1 MLLLIKIVTYYIYK
15 LILNFHKKIKINTGY
30 YKPIRV
36 LFLMLIFSLM
46 ANQLSAQCPGPV
58 GDCDGDG
65 ILDAIDLDDNNNG
78 ISDTTE
84 CPITYVDFSLISSGL
99 SPGDSSQIFT
109 KFLDGNNLTTS
120 ITIAAPV
127 QIVGTDGNVSIS
139 SRNNGSLLRFE
150 DSTPAEKDHSFESS
164 INFGSPVKIR
174 FGANN
179 INDES
184 NITQADQ
191 FEFKATGVP
200 ADFEWIVFSSS
211 YANIEVVGNTLTVS
225 GTSSSGPNFA
235 EFDVYSNL
243 PVGRIDVLYQNL
255 TSESLNSG
263 QFVFSICKDSDFDGN
278 IDTED
283 FDSDNDGC
291 SDANEAYGSS
301 SADGGDTGIY
311 GLDTPTFGDGRVD
324 SNGLVIAA
332 GVTGNSYTSLPISSS
347 ASSSLLNYLVATTI
361 SVDASALSS
370 KTIYTGTAANLT
382 ISSTIATST
391 INFNANS
398 TPNYT
403 SGFDASSG
411 FLYQWQ
417 ENGVNISNTGIYSGA
432 TTIALGLSDVTGL
445 DGNVYDLLLSHA
457 DDVCFSFQNST
468 ALTVIGPCSPQPSD
482 PSLYAQ
488 WSAADCDGDNITNAS
503 ELLIDTDGDG
513 VFNQLDP
520 DDDGDGIATSMEGST
535 DTDGDGIPNYLDTD
549 SDGDGLSDADEGI
562 IGTNRLVFEDN
573 DSDGI
578 ADHFD
583 PDDDNDGIL
592 DSVECGFVNGGLIN
606 GGFELGTNGCNS
618 IVNQS
623 TIDGWFTTATDSDIE
638 VWCDGRVLDRVY
650 NAREGNRFAEINA
663 NETAALYQMINTT
676 PGGYMIWSA
685 SHLSRDTS
693 PVQTINI
700 RAGISTA
707 VSSILDTRTATTTW
721 QDYTGIYLV
730 PVGQTATAFLFE
742 ATSGGGFGNLLDRI
756 SFDRPA
762 SDCTLDTDGDGIP
775 NGFDL
780 DSDGDGILDAV
791 EGGTLDTDSDGT
803 LNFLDVD
810 SDGDGLLD
818 SVELNINDEDG
829 DGIVDYLDPLAAGF
843 SVSTNYIIVNE
854 SGTVTNSILV
864 ELNRKPSSDVEISIS
879 INDSTEVSVGTATL
893 TFTSLNWNVQQEII
907 VTGVDDFVRDSD
919 ITSAVNFA
927 IVDLQSDDDF
937 DALVDQIVQ
946 VRNQDDDPEICIS
959 RPFVNTAFSM
969 VNSTTFVS
977 PDTFELTQK
986 VNATAGSLWYQNKLD
1001 LRVAFT
1007 LDFEVYLGDG
1017 DNPGADGMVFVIQ
1030 NLDTGQG
1037 TSGYG
1042 IGYGGAAPITPSYA
1056 IEMDTYANSVSD
1068 PPYGSTSSPSYS
1080 LDHLAFVPNG
1090 ASIVAPPPALIQDV
1104 PNIENNQ
1111 WHNLIVNWNP
1121 MTTEF
1126 SYEFRHS
1133 NATTYTNTV
1142 TVDLINTIFSGNI
1155 TYWGFTAATGGESNI
1170 QAVRFSSTSICV
1182 TDEILPPTALNAVA
1196 TSTIQVICAT
1206 GSPTLNDLAKG
1217 VVRPGG
1223 VDARSDIANNAY
1235 NLVWFSTATGT
1246 STHLIGNTQLVDGA
1260 TYFVEAANLSD
1271 PTVSS
1276 YRQSESRLE
1285 VIVDLI
1291 DGSYTL
1297 IPPALNLIEG
1307 STVATFSL
1315 VLNDQPTSAV
1325 TYDLA
1330 SSDVSQLIVSTASM
1344 TFTPLNW
1351 NVSQVGTLTTVDNLI
1366 ADGLQSSNFTVR
1378 INNALSDA
1386 CFYDPNPLPSY
1397 NIQITDDE
1405 VAAYTLSPVSS
1416 NLQEGNPQ
1424 TATVSLVLLVAP
1436 LADVI
1441 IDIASLD
1448 TTEVTLSQASLTF
1461 TAANWNVPQ
1470 NITLTSVD
1478 ELVVDGS
1485 QTVSITANVN
1495 ASSHSAFTG
1504 LGSQTV
1510 TLVHADDDNPGY
1522 TVSPLLGTLTEGDS
1536 QTASLTVVLDKQ
1548 PLTNVIIDLTIS
1560 PTDEITTSVGSMT
1573 FTAANWNI
1581 PQVITVFSV
1590 DEFLI
1595 DGTIVSTITFSID
1608 PSSDTVFIGL
1618 PNQTVLAPNIDN
1630 ELAGFTVSP
1639 LGGGLLQEG
1648 SLATVSFTL
1657 ILDAQP
1663 DFGDLVIFDITS
1675 LDLGEVVVDPLT
1687 TPRVFTHTNWN
1698 VPQTVSLSSVDDI
1711 TLDGTVTSTINISV
1725 NSLSPAAFSSLA
1737 DQTVLVPNL
1746 DNDVPGFQLSPVV
1759 GTLTEGASSTASFKA
1774 VLLVQP
1780 LTDVRMN
1787 LVSGDST
1794 EASLGGTTFLTFT
1807 SANWNVSQTISLYQV
1822 DEFLIDGS
1830 QTSSITASIDP
1841 SSNAGFVGLPAQS
1854 VIVTTLDDDVAGITI
1869 IVTDNLSSESGDTAQ
1884 FTAQLDAIPTAN
1896 VTFDID
1902 TSNASE
1908 AQPLVTQVT
1917 FTPAN
1922 WNIPQTVMIL
1932 GIDDAPPLSDGSQP
1946 VNIRT
1951 FNVNS
1956 TDVDFN
1962 ALNDA
1967 DVADVAISNQD
1978 NDAPGIVLSLLDNNF
1993 FTSENG
1999 TVVTVQ
2005 FRLLSI
2011 PSGGE
2016 DVVIPLS
2023 LSGDSDEVTL
2033 SANSITITAANW
2045 DKPAANQITL
2055 TGIDDFLI
2063 DGTRAINLITG
2074 DPSSAEAPHN
2084 NLDADDVADLTIY
2097 NLDNDSPG
2105 LLITLP
2111 GIVSENASST
2121 NFTVALASDIATT
2134 TTLKL
2139 IVEDSTELSLD
2150 LTELVFTSAHWNIPQ
2165 QVTVFGVDDSII
2177 DGDISS
2183 DIYLRIDPVKSDPLY
2198 ASLADYVVVVSNL
2211 DNDSDQDGD
2220 GVFDAV
2226 DNCIATPNLG
2236 QEDLDF
2242 DGIGDACDL
2251 DLDGDGVLNS
2261 DELAD
2266 STDSNDA
2273 CSFLFQSISLPV
2285 LGTGDCDADGLIN
2298 RIDVDDD
2305 NDGILDVDE
2314 LFEDLDLDGI
2324 PNTFDLDSDGDGCF
2338 DTVEASFTDADD
2350 NGLLGSGNLE
2360 MNSVGQ
2366 VMNQGGYTPASDNN
2380 ANGIPEYKEVSQTLG
2395 FVRELQLNT
2404 FFNADRIS
2412 LTVELP
2418 FGTEISYQWQINS
2431 GSVELPLWE
2440 NIVENSMYSGTQN
2453 PQMNIDNATEL
2464 IIGKQYRVLATNLL
2478 FSCQE
2483 VLISSTKIIA
2493 ADLEI
2498 PTAFSPDGDGINDTW
2513 EIQGLNVK
2521 GGYELTV
2528 FNRWENIV
2536 FTTKNYQNDWAGT
2549 STISSFIS
2557 SSNEVPDGVYFY
2569 WITWADE
2576 TPPVSGYVYIKR
2588 RRN

>member
-1 MLLLIKIVTYYIYK
+1 MFCDSPPHLERFSLFNINLKPFFTCHLESRLALKTRVINVSWHERLPKSFNTFFMIRNEIKFYVV
-15 LILNFHKKIKINTGY
+15 LCM
-30 YKPIRV
+30 
-36 LFLMLIFSLM
+36 LFLFIGTMTQAQYSSITTTTISSDNLRIELTFGEDIFPNPSCSTGCIDVTDFTVGLIGGTATLNSTIPLSITKLGNFDFSSNWNSNEPNDYG
-46 ANQLSAQCPGPV
+46 AGDNQEDYVQHTSNGGINDFPDSKLL
-58 GDCDGDG
+58 DG
-65 ILDAIDLDDNNNG
+65 ILEVINSSQQIITGYTYFTSWPVGSSCAHSYYRSDTAKSWTDSKADAIAASASLGIEASLLVYNSQEEFNYMFANHANNSGTANG
-78 ISDTTE
+78 WI
-84 CPITYVDFSLISSGL
+84 GL
-99 SPGDSSQIFT
+99 SQD
-109 KFLDGNNLTTS
+109 
-120 ITIAAPV
+120 
-127 QIVGTDGNVSIS
+127 
-139 SRNNGSLLRFE
+139 
-150 DSTPAEKDHSFESS
+150 
-164 INFGSPVKIR
+164 
-174 FGANN
+174 
-179 INDES
+179 
-184 NITQADQ
+184 
-191 FEFKATGVP
+191 
-200 ADFEWIVFSSS
+200 
-211 YANIEVVGNTLTVS
+211 
-225 GTSSSGPNFA
+225 
-235 EFDVYSNL
+235 
-243 PVGRIDVLYQNL
+243 
-255 TSESLNSG
+255 
-263 QFVFSICKDSDFDGN
+263 
-278 IDTED
+278 
-283 FDSDNDGC
+283 
-291 SDANEAYGSS
+291 
-301 SADGGDTGIY
+301 
-311 GLDTPTFGDGRVD
+311 
-324 SNGLVIAA
+324 
-332 GVTGNSYTSLPISSS
+332 SS
-347 ASSSLLNYLVATTI
+347 ASDFSEPSGGWYWDDGTPLDNSAASLKYQITIDLNGVADGSELLSINPVTAPDAIFNCAGTPAINQTNNVNQVFLNDLVIPIITSAII
-361 SVDASALSS
+361 SADNTFIRVTFNENVYTDTASNPVLPSDFTLSIVRNGS
-370 KTIYTGTAANLT
+370 AANLT
-382 ISSTIATST
+382 SSNPSSI
-391 INFNANS
+391 INNGNYFDLVLPMNGSPITANEVITV
-398 TPNYT
+398 TP
-403 SGFDASSG
+403 SS
-411 FLYQWQ
+411 
-417 ENGVNISNTGIYSGA
+417 A
-432 TTIALGLSDVTGL
+432 TTIFDAGSNAVASIQTN
-445 DGNVYDLLLSHA
+445 NVITL
-457 DDVCFSFQNST
+457 N
-468 ALTVIGPCSPQPSD
+468 PS
-482 PSLYAQ
+482 
-488 WSAADCDGDNITNAS
+488 NI
-503 ELLIDTDGDG
+503 
-513 VFNQLDP
+513 
-520 DDDGDGIATSMEGST
+520 
-535 DTDGDGIPNYLDTD
+535 DTD
-549 SDGDGLSDADEGI
+549 SDGLVDSDEFA
-562 IGTNRLVFEDN
+562 IGTDPTVFEDN
-573 DSDGI
+573 DGDGI

-592 DSVECGFVNGGLIN
+592 DSVECGFVNGGLVN

-623 TIDGWFTTATDSDIE
+623 TIDGWFTTATDSDME

-663 NETAALYQMINTT
+663 NETAALYQTISTN

-685 SHLSRDTS
+685 SHLSRDSS

-730 PVGQTATAFLFE
+730 PVGQTSTVFLFE
-742 ATSGGGFGNLLDRI
+742 ATSGGGYGNLLDRI

-762 SDCTLDTDGDGIP
+762 SDCTLDTDGDGIR

-780 DSDGDGILDAV
+780 DSDGDGILDAI
-791 EGGTLDTDSDGT
+791 EGGVVDTDGDGT
-803 LNFLDVD
+803 LNFLDID

-829 DGIVDYLDPLAAGF
+829 DGIVDYLDPLVAGF

-854 SGTVTNSILV
+854 SGTVTKSILV
-864 ELNRKPSSDVEISIS
+864 ELNRKPSSDVVISIS
-879 INDSTEVSVGTATL
+879 INDSTEVSVGTTTL

-907 VTGVDDFVRDSD
+907 VTGVDDFVRDAD
-919 ITSAVNFA
+919 VTSAVNFA

-937 DALVDQIVQ
+937 DTLANQIVQ
-946 VRNQDDDPEICIS
+946 VRNQDDDPEVCIS

-969 VNSTTFVS
+969 VNSTTFVN
-977 PDTFELTQK
+977 PNTFELTQK

-1037 TSGYG
+1037 TPGYG
-1042 IGYGGAAPITPSYA
+1042 IGYGGATPIAPSYA

-1142 TVDLINTIFSGNI
+1142 TIDLINTIFSGNI

-1206 GSPTLNDLAKG
+1206 GSPTLNDLAKKL
-1217 VVRPGG
+1217 VRPGG

-1271 PTVSS
+1271 PTASS
-1276 YRQSESRLE
+1276 YRQSESRLK

-1297 IPPALNLIEG
+1297 IPPTLNLIEG

-1330 SSDVSQLIVSTASM
+1330 SSDASQLIVSTASM

-1351 NVSQVGTLTTVDNLI
+1351 NVSQVGTLTTVNNLI
-1366 ADGLQSSNFTVR
+1366 ADGLQSSIFTVR
-1378 INNALSDA
+1378 IINALSDA

-1405 VAAYTLSPVSS
+1405 VPAYRLSPVSR
-1416 NLQEGNPQ
+1416 NLLEGNPQ

-1448 TTEVTLSQASLTF
+1448 ITEVTLSQASLTF

-1478 ELVVDGS
+1478 EVLVDGS
-1485 QTVSITANVN
+1485 QTVSITASVN
-1495 ASSHSAFTG
+1495 AASHFAFTG
-1504 LGSQTV
+1504 LAAQTV
-1510 TLVHADDDNPGY
+1510 TLVHADNDVAGF

-1536 QTASLTVVLDKQ
+1536 QTASITVVLNKQ
-1548 PLTNVIIDLTIS
+1548 PLTNVVVDLTIS
-1560 PTDEITTSVGSMT
+1560 PTDEITTSVGSLT
-1573 FTAANWNI
+1573 FTTANWNT
-1581 PQVITVFSV
+1581 PQLIVVSSV

-1608 PSSDTVFIGL
+1608 STSDTAFASL

-1630 ELAGFTVSP
+1630 EIAGFTRSS
-1639 LGGGLLQEG
+1639 LGGGFLQEG

-1657 ILDAQP
+1657 VLDAQP
-1663 DFGDLVIFDITS
+1663 DSGDLVILDISS
-1675 LDLGEVVVDPLT
+1675 LDLSEVTVNPLT
-1687 TPRVFTHTNWN
+1687 TPRVFTHANWN
-1698 VPQTVSLSSVDDI
+1698 VPQTVTLNSVDDI

-1725 NSLSPAAFSSLA
+1725 NALSTPAFSSLA
-1737 DQTVLVPNL
+1737 LQTVLVPNL
-1746 DNDVPGFQLSPVV
+1746 DNEVPGFQISSVI
-1759 GTLTEGASSTASFKA
+1759 GTLTEGATPTASFKA

-1780 LTDVRMN
+1780 LTDVQVN
-1787 LVSGDST
+1787 LASNDIS
-1794 EASLGGTTFLTFT
+1794 EASLGGITFLTFT
-1807 SANWNVSQTISLYQV
+1807 AANWNVSQTITLNQV

-1830 QTSSITASIDP
+1830 QTSSITASVDP

-1854 VIVTTLDDDVAGITI
+1854 VVVTTLDNDVAGITI

-1884 FTAQLDAIPTAN
+1884 FTAQLDAVPTAN

-1908 AQPLVTQVT
+1908 AVPLTTQIT
-1917 FTPAN
+1917 FTPTN
-1922 WNIPQTVMIL
+1922 WNIPQTVMVL

-1951 FNVNS
+1951 FNVSSADIN
-1956 TDVDFN
+1956 FN
-1962 ALNDA
+1962 ALTDT
-1967 DVADVAISNQD
+1967 DIADVAINNQD
-1978 NDAPGIVLSLLDNNF
+1978 NDAPGIVLSLLNNNF

-1999 TVVTVQ
+1999 LVVTVQ
-2005 FRLLSI
+2005 FRLLSF
-2011 PSGGE
+2011 PAGGE
-2016 DVVIPLS
+2016 DVIVPLS
-2023 LSGDSDEVTL
+2023 LGGDVDEVTL

-2045 DKPAANQITL
+2045 DKPASNQITL

-2084 NLDADDVADLTIY
+2084 NLDADDVADITIY

-2121 NFTVALASDIATT
+2121 NFTVVLASNITT
-2134 TTLKL
+2134 PTTIEL
-2139 IVEDSTELSLD
+2139 IVVDSSELSVD
-2150 LTELVFTSAHWNIPQ
+2150 VTELVFTSANWNIPQ
-2165 QVTVFGVDDSII
+2165 QVSVFGVDDPII
-2177 DGDISS
+2177 DGDIGS
-2183 DIYLRIDPVKSDPLY
+2183 DIYLRIDPVKSDSLY
-2198 ASLADYVVVVSNL
+2198 ASLTDYVVMVLNL

-2226 DNCIATPNLG
+2226 DNCIATPNPS

-2242 DGIGDACDL
+2242 DGIGDACDV
-2251 DLDGDGVLNS
+2251 DVDGDGVLNS

-2273 CSFLFQSISLPV
+2273 CSFMFQSITLPV
-2285 LGTGDCDADGLIN
+2285 LGIGDCDADGLIN

-2305 NDGILDVDE
+2305 NDGILDVEE

-2338 DTVEASFTDADD
+2338 DTLEASFTDADD
-2350 NGLLGSGNLE
+2350 NGLLGSGLLA
-2360 MNSVGQ
+2360 MNFVGQ
-2366 VMNQGGYTPASDNN
+2366 VMNQGGYTPATDNN
-2380 ANGIPEYKEVSQTLG
+2380 ANGIPEYKEVNEVIRFET
-2395 FVRELQLNT
+2395 ELQLIT
-2404 FFNADRIS
+2404 FFDGNRMS
-2412 LTVELP
+2412 LSVELP
-2418 FGTEISYQWQINS
+2418 FGSEVSYQWQINTS
-2431 GSVELPLWE
+2431 SKEFPLWQ
-2440 NIVENSMYSGTQN
+2440 NVQGNSMYSGAQN
-2453 PQMNIDNATEL
+2453 AQLYIDNATAS

-2483 VLISSTKIIA
+2483 TMISSTEIIL

-2498 PTAFSPDGDGINDTW
+2498 PTAFSPDGDGVNDTW
-2513 EIQGLNVK
+2513 EIQGLNFK
-2521 GGYELTV
+2521 GAYELTV

-2536 FTTKNYQNDWAGT
+2536 FTTKDYQNDWAGT
-2549 STISSFIS
+2549 STISSFMS

-2569 WITWADE
+2569 WITWVDG
-2576 TPPVSGYVYIKR
+2576 TPPVSGYIYIKR
-2588 RRN
+2588 